1 MPWPKRRTNDAGE
14 FEYLGAMSDLTA
26 AKEAERAL
34 QQAHAELAH
43 LTRVT
48 TMGELA
54 ASIAHEVNQPLAG
67 VITHGEACLR
77 WLDRDE
83 PELGE
88 VRTAVECVIGDGR
101 RAAEVIRKLRA
112 LAKRAEIRPAPQRI

>member
-1 MPWPKRRTNDAGE
+1 M
-14 FEYLGAMSDLTA
+14 
-26 AKEAERAL
+26 

-67 VITHGEACLR
+67 VVTHGEACLR
-77 WLDRDE
+77 WLDRAE
-83 PELGE
+83 PELDE
-88 VRTAVECVIGDGR
+88 VRSAVERMIATAGGR
-101 RAAEVIRKLRA
+101 AR
-112 LAKRAEIRPAPQRI
+112 